1 VALTLSAAGL
11 VLLSGCGHSS
21 PGGTVPALKGSLVQV
36 DDALAAKQWQVARG
50 TLDELIREVSTAR
63 ASGRITTD
71 QADRIQFTA
80 KVLRSQLP
88 RAKHAQH

>member
-1 VALTLSAAGL
+1 VSAAAL

-36 DDALAAKQWQVARG
+36 DDAIAAKHWQVARE
-50 TLDELIREVSTAR
+50 TLDELVAESTTAH
-63 ASGRITTD
+63 ASGRITAK

-80 KVLRSQLP
+80 KLLRSQLP
-88 RAKHAQH
+88 RVVHTKN